1 MPASSK
7 VLAVSAEVAPH
18 DFNFDMIIFLQN
30 RMGFRLVCYFIKSII
45 PSGVM
50 TIAVSD

>member
-18 DFNFDMIIFLQN
+18 DFNFDMIIFLL
-30 RMGFRLVCYFIKSII
+30 M
-45 PSGVM
+45 SG
-50 TIAVSD
+50 IGGKKAIVS